1 MPPSPEFPLTQT
13 SSGDRAVCS
22 LRAWGTWGLGVLV
35 SSVSAAFTHLPPPTP
50 GRSFPASPVS
60 GSLGWLPGPPL
71 LGRSWSPPSLLST
84 MRWLIVSPQP
94 VWAECW
100 VRFLTSGLTRQA
112 CARLFVS
119 TAQGTLQSCVSQPP
133 LLDFFPSFSSQSRLC
148 SDAPREGA
156 ALSVSSSLTGLR
168 FCLKSWI
175 VAA

>member
-1 MPPSPEFPLTQT
+1 MLRSPEFPLTQT

-22 LRAWGTWGLGVLV
+22 LRAWGTWGLDPFKLSL
-35 SSVSAAFTHLPPPTP
+35 SSLHPPSPPTP
-50 GRSFPASPVS
+50 GSFPASPVS
-60 GSLGWLPGPPL
+60 GSLGCLPGPPL
-71 LGRSWSPPSLLST
+71 LGRSWSPLSLLST
-84 MRWLIVSPQP
+84 TRWLIVSVQL

-100 VRFLTSGLTRQA
+100 VRFLTSRLTCQA

-133 LLDFFPSFSSQSRLC
+133 LLDFFPSFSSQSQLC
-148 SDAPREGA
+148 ADARREGA
-156 ALSVSSSLTGLR
+156 ALSVSSSLTELR